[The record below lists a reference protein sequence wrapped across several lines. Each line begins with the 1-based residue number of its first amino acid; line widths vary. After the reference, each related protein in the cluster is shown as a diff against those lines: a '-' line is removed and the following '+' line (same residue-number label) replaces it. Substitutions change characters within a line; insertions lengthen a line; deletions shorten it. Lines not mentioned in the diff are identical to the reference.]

1 MLYISFVLIIVLFL
15 IIISIVITNQ
25 KHKSEYQLKIN
36 KLEKIIIELS
46 KNLEFKNQKLKLSDD
61 LKFNMRQSNNELS
74 SKIFDMNL
82 EMFQEMF
89 PKKNL

>member
-15 IIISIVITNQ
+15 IIIGIVITNQ

-46 KNLEFKNQKLKLSDD
+46 KNLEFKTQKVKLSDD
-61 LKFNMRQSNNELS
+61 FKLNMRQSNNELS

>member
-1 MLYISFVLIIVLFL
+1 MTYFTIATVCFFCTILFFIIN
-15 IIISIVITNQ
+15 SNQ
-25 KHKSEYQLKIN
+25 KNKKLFESKIQS
-36 KLEKIIIELS
+36 LEKIIVELS
-46 KNLEFKNQKLKLSDD
+46 QNLEMQSQKLKLSDD

-74 SKIFDMNL
+74 NKIVDMNL